1 MLFIALPIVFTDV
14 FINVVVAIK
23 AKVTMAPWV

>member
-1 MLFIALPIVFTDV
+1 MLFIVLQILFINA

-23 AKVTMAPWV
+23 AKVTMAPWF

>member
-1 MLFIALPIVFTDV
+1 MLFIVLPIVFTDA
-14 FINVVVAIK
+14 FINVVIK

>member
-1 MLFIALPIVFTDV
+1 MLFIALPIIFIDV
-14 FINVVVAIK
+14 FINAVVAIK